1 MKRILMKKRFVMMA
15 FLLGMMAFGFGV
27 TGLSAQQVSDDTEW
41 KLPGD
46 ATAALTQ
53 AIDLMDQEMQI
64 NPNELLDFKRKFYYS
79 IATAIEEGQIVPVAL
94 DQSYAMFVP
103 ASGPTVFNVELIPN
117 SLPLSTWQT
126 YYQNAAQLLQL

>member
-1 MKRILMKKRFVMMA
+1 MKRILMKKRFVMLA

-41 KLPGD
+41 KLPAD
-46 ATAALTQ
+46 ATTALAQ
-53 AIDLMDQEMQI
+53 AIDQMDQELQVG
-64 NPNELLDFKRKFYYS
+64 PNEPLEYKRKFYYS
-79 IATAIEEGQIVPVAL
+79 IAMAIEEGQIVPVAL
-94 DQSYAMFVP
+94 NQSYAMFVP

-117 SLPLSTWQT
+117 PLSVATWQT